1 MAVEPGTASVCCSSQ
16 ELTQPSILCSSLAC
30 SGKGLW
36 LLVGC
41 SESKMLSWACLAPW
55 HFPPQAMFFLPASGS
70 CSLSHCRAPHAWIPS
85 SSSFGE
91 WEETFGVQNCAA
103 SCELCVWQP
112 SASLGAEGKFLSG
125 SLQQQ
130 QQQRD
135 PWQFS
140 PFLLKSFTRAAG
152 LVLQAEDWP

>member
-1 MAVEPGTASVCCSSQ
+1 MKAKCSLGLALLRGISHHRQCFSYQHLVHVPSPIAGHLMRGSQAAPPSVSGKKPLVFRIVQQVVSSVCGSR
-16 ELTQPSILCSSLAC
+16 
-30 SGKGLW
+30 
-36 LLVGC
+36 V
-41 SESKMLSWACLAPW
+41 
-55 HFPPQAMFFLPASGS
+55 PA
-70 CSLSHCRAPHAWIPS
+70 
-85 SSSFGE
+85 
-91 WEETFGVQNCAA
+91 WE
-103 SCELCVWQP
+103 
-112 SASLGAEGKFLSG
+112 AEGKFLSG